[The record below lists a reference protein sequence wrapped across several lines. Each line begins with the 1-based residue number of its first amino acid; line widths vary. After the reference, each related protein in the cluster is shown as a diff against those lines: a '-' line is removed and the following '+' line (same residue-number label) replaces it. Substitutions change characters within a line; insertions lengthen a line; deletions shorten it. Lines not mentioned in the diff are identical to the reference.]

1 MKCKSRSISWFNK
14 RTPKGLV
21 WQFWMQDVRTATCV
35 FLMLSTSHFRV
46 NGQPRSLAR
55 GLKSHF
61 VGGNSANG
69 HTNGAKKK
77 AFSKD
82 GGYATLLAFP

>member
-1 MKCKSRSISWFNK
+1 
-14 RTPKGLV
+14 
-21 WQFWMQDVRTATCV
+21 
-35 FLMLSTSHFRV
+35 MLSTSHFRV
-46 NGQPRSLAR
+46 NGQPQSLAR
-55 GLKSHF
+55 ALKSHF

-77 AFSKD
+77 RVHHHAAFSKD